1 METTAS
7 RTSRLTTHISRRASG
22 VARAAKRALLLA
34 SLCIGSIGIGSVHAI
49 GLDEISEQSALGE
62 PLRLVIP
69 VLSAGD
75 EVVGDEF
82 AGECFKVIPLAAND
96 LPQPTL
102 ARVALEHRA
111 GRAFVV
117 LSTAYP
123 ITEPI
128 MRVAVQAGCRVSVSR
143 EYTLLFDP
151 LSIAPPVVEP
161 VMAASASSNA
171 ESPAGAGAAAI
182 DAPSPASAT
191 TPLEPPVA
199 QRSVTPRKHAPTVA
213 R

>member
-1 METTAS
+1 MK
-7 RTSRLTTHISRRASG
+7 IS
-22 VARAAKRALLLA
+22 LLA
-34 SLCIGSIGIGSVHAI
+34 VAVSMALYGAKTVHAI
-49 GLDEISEQSALGE
+49 GLDEISQQSALGE

-82 AGECFKVIPLAAND
+82 AGECFKVVPVVAND
-96 LPQPTL
+96 LPQPQLT
-102 ARVALEHRA
+102 RVALEHRA

-143 EYTLLFDP
+143 EYTLFFDP
-151 LSIAPPVVEP
+151 MSIVPPVVEP
-161 VMAASASSNA
+161 VMAASAPSNA